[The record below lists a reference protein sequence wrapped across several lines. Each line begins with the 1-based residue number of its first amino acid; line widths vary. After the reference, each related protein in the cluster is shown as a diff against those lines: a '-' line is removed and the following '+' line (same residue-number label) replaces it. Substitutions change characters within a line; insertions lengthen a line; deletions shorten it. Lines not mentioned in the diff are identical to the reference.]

1 MSELYA
7 QLQSWLQPINS
18 SKLFAGIAML
28 VLNIGSKYIQVR
40 FSDTQEAA
48 LRSALTREVLIFA
61 IVFTATRDLL
71 LSIGMTAAF
80 VVLSDHVLSDRSQYS
95 VLPKRFWDMYKA
107 ADLDKD
113 GVVTPEEE
121 AKAIEILRKAASQ
134 KNTMPQPS
142 TKDQVLEQEQILEQ
156 EQDVPFGQGQD
167 MPFDQG
173 EPQAAERPMHD
184 SAPFGQEFDPQ

>member
-80 VVLSDHVLSDRSQYS
+80 VVLSDHVLSDSSQYG

-107 ADLDKD
+107 ADLNKD

-121 AKAIEILRKAASQ
+121 AKAMEILRKAASQ

-142 TKDQVLEQEQILEQ
+142 TKNQVLEQ
-156 EQDVPFGQGQD
+156 EQDVPFE
-167 MPFDQG
+167 QG

>member
-107 ADLDKD
+107 ADLNKD

-142 TKDQVLEQEQILEQ
+142 TKNQVLEQEQVLE
-156 EQDVPFGQGQD
+156 QGQD
-167 MPFDQG
+167 VPFDQG